1 MTKTSSSHLQLVAT
15 AAILGEY
22 VSAALFGAIADRRGP
37 GAVSTTAGLLF
48 GVGLGSLAWRYQVC
62 AASLASGE
70 TPWVHEWV
78 LLAAAWFVVG
88 CGTAAS
94 YFSAMCSLSKSAPAS
109 HAGLAIALPCA
120 VFGLSPLFLSGV
132 ASLFTTAAKA
142 VDQGAALDVRAYLGF
157 LGALLMAVNL
167 AGGFLIRD
175 LPWQENIDRVIVA
188 AIEPFP
194 DEENLSGY
202 VSPGEQVSE
211 RSPLLRRTD
220 AAAATTAVKPIT
232 TGDSFGAFIST
243 TSFWLLGAVVFF
255 STGPAEMYMASVA
268 QIIESLAPTS
278 HAQLPSKRMSQHG
291 TLTLSKHHVALLSIS
306 NTIWRLVIGAA
317 SDYLARP
324 ASPGRKRSG
333 WRKHVRLVFVGGACV
348 LLALACIWA
357 CTGMSSPSGLWV
369 VTPGESGSRFH
380 AARDNARTFSRQPV
394 FLTLSPPAHSHR
406 DRVRHHLHPR
416 SRPRPRTMERPRLW
430 SELGHP
436 DLVLCRR
443 SDALHPS
450 LRHLARLGTAQ
461 DGARRW
467 CLRRAEVLQA
477 DICDCGCQCCGRRRA
492 GDRPRP
498 PMVPTCHRRID
509 TDDGPLAGSN
519 GWPLLPLA
527 SPSSILS
534 SRVSVV
540 LFLLSLLLSFPVCA
554 MHLSQSVSRVRRLR
568 STRSDRRARGECDRE
583 MEMSVFARKEKRKL
597 QVSDPTD
604 PARKLDGQ

>member
-1 MTKTSSSHLQLVAT
+1 MPHTPKRATRTSASLERTSHHRPHLPPFIFPIWAPEVARVTKTSSSHLQLVAT

-369 VTPGESGSRFH
+369 VTPAIAIAYGTIFTLVPALVRARWNVLDFGRNWGTLTWFS
-380 AARDNARTFSRQPV
+380 AAGAMLYTP
-394 FLTLSPPAHSHR
+394 LYGIL
-406 DRVRHHLHPR
+406 L
-416 SRPRPRTMERPRLW
+416 
-430 SELGHP
+430 
-436 DLVLCRR
+436 DLAQRKM
-443 SDALHPS
+443 
-450 LRHLARLGTAQ
+450 GQ
-461 DGARRW
+461 DGGVCVGPRCYKPIFAIAAASAAVAGVLVIVLGRRW
-467 CLRRAEVLQA
+467 SQRAIVA
-477 DICDCGCQCCGRRRA
+477 
-492 GDRPRP
+492 
-498 PMVPTCHRRID
+498 
-509 TDDGPLAGSN
+509 
-519 GWPLLPLA
+519 
-527 SPSSILS
+527 
-534 SRVSVV
+534 
-540 LFLLSLLLSFPVCA
+540 
-554 MHLSQSVSRVRRLR
+554 
-568 STRSDRRARGECDRE
+568 
-583 MEMSVFARKEKRKL
+583 
-597 QVSDPTD
+597 
-604 PARKLDGQ
+604 